1 MAWVGRLRPALC
13 PPRPLRPLRL
23 RACAPA
29 HLRTFAPSHLRAFA
43 PPRIPR
49 SAGNASRRRAVSSGG
64 GIPYHAHSAT
74 RFFESDAMTEAE
86 PIRLEQ
92 FVARPPAQVWA
103 ALTTPAAL
111 ARWWAAG
118 DVRPVPGHR
127 FTLDMGPWGRQPCE
141 VIAVKP
147 ERRFAIAFAQRT
159 LDTTI
164 TWRLEPAPGGT
175 RVCFEHAGFD
185 LDAPQARI
193 AYDGM
198 KRGWPSVLARIE
210 QAIDG

>member
-1 MAWVGRLRPALC
+1 MARVGRLRPALC
-13 PPRPLRPLRL
+13 PPRPPRPLRPLRPLRL
-23 RACAPA
+23 RA
-29 HLRTFAPSHLRAFA
+29 FAPSV

-141 VIAVKP
+141 VIAVEP